1 MRQAAT
7 MLQTGSIPERLQ
19 FDINNNERLK
29 TILTIITV
37 SKDGHRRNMNT
48 SFMTS
53 NLDSYRKEILES
65 NPGIQKVFFIY
76 EEKVE

>member
-1 MRQAAT
+1 M
-7 MLQTGSIPERLQ
+7 
-19 FDINNNERLK
+19 K

-37 SKDGHRRNMNT
+37 SKNRHRRNMNT

-53 NLDSYRKEILES
+53 NLDSYRKEILER
-65 NPGIQKVFFIY
+65 NPEIQKVFFIY

>member
-1 MRQAAT
+1 M
-7 MLQTGSIPERLQ
+7 
-19 FDINNNERLK
+19 K

-37 SKDGHRRNMNT
+37 SKDVHRRNMNT

-53 NLDSYRKEILES
+53 NLDSYRKEILER
-65 NPGIQKVFFIY
+65 NPEIQKVFFIY

>member
-1 MRQAAT
+1 MSQA
-7 MLQTGSIPERLQ
+7 GGIPERLL
-19 FDINNNERLK
+19 FDINNNERMK

-37 SKDGHRRNMNT
+37 SKNRHRRNMNT

-53 NLDSYRKEILES
+53 NLDSYRKEILER
-65 NPGIQKVFFIY
+65 NPEIQKVFFIY